1 VKKRSK
7 VAKLIA
13 EATQEHRWQQQ
24 AALREHL
31 KTKPATWDGVDP
43 MFRVMW
49 KQRLQHLEIRKSF
62 AEEEGV
68 PALVEDSSG
77 WFIEWA
83 AIQAAQEAAINRA
96 IVAKIVAP
104 LRRSPGRKGKPQSDA
119 SILKKFAKLR
129 AEKPASISNKQIR
142 EQIGRKEQPP
152 IKESAVA
159 KAITRAKKRRNESL

>member
-1 VKKRSK
+1 MAKQSK
-7 VAKLIA
+7 LEKLRT
-13 EATQEHRWQQQ
+13 EALREHRWQRQ

-31 KTKPATWDGVDP
+31 KRKPPDGAAP
-43 MFRVMW
+43 RVREMW
-49 KQRLQHLEIRKSF
+49 EQTLRYLEIRESF

-77 WFIEWA
+77 YFIEWA
-83 AIQAAQEAAINRA
+83 AIQAEQEAAVNRA
-96 IVAKIVAP
+96 IIAKVVAP
-104 LRRSPGRKGKPQSDA
+104 LRRSPGRKVKPQSDA
-119 SILKKFAKLR
+119 SILEKFAKLR

-159 KAITRAKKRRNESL
+159 KAITRAKKRRNKSL